1 MTAFKISKSSLQE
14 NRGGKKSNIVF
25 THLYYF
31 YSSFPGKE
39 KKKGMVNVGNMGEM

>member
-1 MTAFKISKSSLQE
+1 M
-14 NRGGKKSNIVF
+14 VF

-39 KKKGMVNVGNMGEM
+39 KKKKKGMVNVGNAGKM